1 MKKPFPTTK
10 NQLRYT
16 FGVLTIK
23 SVRLDQGP
31 RLNDLEL
38 LGVLVVF
45 LSNGSH
51 WHPNDSLV
59 MHHLVELC
67 NFQYFSPFWI
77 FLLLCGKGIDVAV
90 RDQASQIREML
101 EAPLCCVSLERAPRN
116 DEERVLKV
124 VAWQSAVD
132 VLAASAEHEPIQ
144 QLRHFCVAAS
154 VNTCG
159 SEL

>member
-1 MKKPFPTTK
+1 MA
-10 NQLRYT
+10 
-16 FGVLTIK
+16 
-23 SVRLDQGP
+23 QGP
-31 RLNDLEL
+31 LRLALRP
-38 LGVLVVF
+38 
-45 LSNGSH
+45 
-51 WHPNDSLV
+51 PNPPAEDTACRS
-59 MHHLVELC
+59 EG
-67 NFQYFSPFWI
+67 Q
-77 FLLLCGKGIDVAV
+77 G
-90 RDQASQIREML
+90 QAAGCQIPSEAPREML

-159 SEL
+159 TDI